1 MYWEGGSWGSG
12 ASLPNPEGISPS
24 KEARTVASLFKRFYL
39 IVIASLVAM
48 GVAAQAQQYD
58 SPYLPPPAD
67 SGGPAVPG
75 VEPTG
80 PAIPG
85 VSDTPTTWPQQR
97 TTTNRAGT
105 VLNTQ
110 RWAVAE
116 DGSQYQREH
125 EVTNPRGEM
134 IQSWE
139 RAQNEEGYL
148 YRRWQTSNAPDGT
161 QLRQHER
168 SLSETDPY
176 NYTRQQQVQLR
187 DGRTI
192 THDQTRSWDG
202 TTGTM
207 ERTFTGPNG
216 QQRYFER
223 PWTPDDPSS
232 PPPGAVVPSPPPVG
246 PPPVAEPKQNKM
258 RGWLEK
264 LNPFRK
270 GGPLRPSKPASP
282 PPPRGSGFTIAP
294 GQHRGMDH
302 VPQGLSKKQPGE
314 PSPNWR
320 RPPWAGNPH
329 TSSPPQRTSLPPTAS
344 RPTSSHGKNR

>member
-1 MYWEGGSWGSG
+1 
-12 ASLPNPEGISPS
+12 
-24 KEARTVASLFKRFYL
+24 VASLFKRFYL

-58 SPYLPPPAD
+58 SPYLPPPTD

-85 VSDTPTTWPQQR
+85 VSEAPPTWPQQR
-97 TTTNRAGT
+97 TTTNHAGT

-139 RAQNEEGYL
+139 RARNEEGYL
-148 YRRWQTSNAPDGT
+148 YRRAQTFNAPDGT

-168 SLSETDPY
+168 SLSGTDPY
-176 NYTRQQQVQLR
+176 NYTRQHQNQLR

-192 THDQTRSWDG
+192 THEQTRTWDG

-207 ERTFTGPNG
+207 ERTFAGPNG
-216 QQRYFER
+216 QQRHFER
-223 PWTPDDPSS
+223 PWAPDDPSS
-232 PPPGAVVPSPPPVG
+232 PPPGFVVPSPPPVG
-246 PPPVAEPKQNKM
+246 PPPVAEPKKNKTW
-258 RGWLEK
+258 GWLEK

-282 PPPRGSGFTIAP
+282 SPPRGSGFTIAP

-302 VPQGLSKKQPGE
+302 MPQGLSKKQPGE
-314 PSPNWR
+314 PSPSWR

-329 TSSPPQRTSLPPTAS
+329 ASSPSAS
-344 RPTSSHGKNR
+344 RPMSSHGKK